1 MRPCLY
7 IPIAISLRFLLVS
20 LLLAT
25 TNLCIAQSSNR
36 TSLND
41 IQSAAS
47 QNLPEFRS
55 LPPAP
60 DSIEFAPVPPQQ
72 SVLPPVQSLPN
83 QNFGQTFGPAPVQQ
97 TAPVPTQQLIPAP
110 KQFVPTPRQ
119 YIQDQLHGQNDFS
132 HVGVP
137 PQSLPPNQQLLPQTG
152 IPQDGQLGVSSYL
165 EQAPATVTFPADAPN
180 SLELSPVPRI
190 FVPHASQTSREA
202 QVLEPYHTRSQLYA
216 NEAAPPTSSQLPPEF
231 VPWWLTPNGS
241 ALGIRPQP
249 FYVALDELI
258 QNALSNSPHIQ
269 IAATET
275 HIRQAQLVAE
285 SAQFDWLTFLETRYD
300 DLNDPIGNT
309 LTTGNNDDR
318 FTQQEFFTRGGL
330 RRRNNN
336 GSEIELSQRLGTL
349 DNNSRFLLPPD
360 QGNSRLELS
369 YRHPLLR
376 GGGTAV
382 NQSLVV
388 LTDIDFRIASDE
400 LLVQIQNHLTD
411 VTETYWELVRAR
423 SELIQRQRLLT
434 QAKAILEKL
443 EGRAAVDALDR
454 QIFRAKAAVAKREAE
469 IARSV
474 TSVKNAESRLRLL
487 VNDRDI
493 INASGREL
501 IPADLP
507 SLEHL
512 PIQLGDAVSTALS
525 NRPDISQAIREITAT
540 SVRLGVARN
549 DLLPKLDLIVGSYV
563 AGLDGDFDSL
573 NAWVSQFRDG
583 RPGFNVGFEFE
594 IPIGNRAA
602 IARQER
608 RNWEANRALH
618 EFRAIVETGL
628 TEVELAVREVHT
640 AYQEMQGRY
649 YAMRAAFNESSYLA
663 DRWKTL
669 PDQNDSVP
677 QLLESLL
684 DSQERLTDEEGAFAK
699 AQFDYS
705 VSIIKLKQAM
715 GTLVQVY

>member
-1 MRPCLY
+1 M
-7 IPIAISLRFLLVS
+7 
-20 LLLAT
+20 
-25 TNLCIAQSSNR
+25 
-36 TSLND
+36 
-41 IQSAAS
+41 
-47 QNLPEFRS
+47 PEFWL
-55 LPPAP
+55 LPAAP
-60 DSIEFAPVPPQQ
+60 PIVEY
-72 SVLPPVQSLPN
+72 
-83 QNFGQTFGPAPVQQ
+83 G
-97 TAPVPTQQLIPAP
+97 
-110 KQFVPTPRQ
+110 PTPGQ
-119 YIQDQLHGQNDFS
+119 STQDQLNGQNDFS
-132 HVGVP
+132 NVGVP
-137 PQSLPPNQQLLPQTG
+137 PQSLPPTQQLLPQTELS
-152 IPQDGQLGVSSYL
+152 QVGQWGASSYF
-165 EQAPATVTFPADAPN
+165 EQAPATEVFPTNGPN
-180 SLELSPVPRI
+180 SLELAPVPRT
-190 FVPHASQTSREA
+190 FVPHASQTSSEA
-202 QVLEPYHTRSQLYA
+202 QYLEPYQTRSQLYA
-216 NEAAPPTSSQLPPEF
+216 NEAAPVSSQLPPGF
-231 VPWWLTPNGS
+231 VPWWSTPTGS

-258 QNALSNSPHIQ
+258 QNALSSSPHIQ
-269 IAATET
+269 IAATEP
-275 HIRQAQLVAE
+275 HIRQAQLVEE
-285 SAQFDWLTFLETRYD
+285 SAQFDWLTFLEARYD

-349 DNNSRFLLPPD
+349 DNNSRFLIPPD

-388 LTDIDFRIASDE
+388 LADIDFRMASDD
-400 LLVQIQNHLTD
+400 LLDQVQNHLTD

-434 QAKAILEKL
+434 QAKMILGQL
-443 EGRAAVDALDR
+443 EGRLAVDALDR

-469 IARSV
+469 IARSI

-487 VNDRDI
+487 VNDREI

-525 NRPDISQAIREITAT
+525 SRPDISRAIREISAT

-563 AGLDGDFDSL
+563 AGLDGDFDAL
-573 NAWVSQFRDG
+573 NSWVSQFRDG

-649 YAMRAAFNESSYLA
+649 YAMLAASNESNYLA

-669 PDQNDSVP
+669 PDENDSVP

-705 VSIIKLKQAM
+705 VSIVKLKQAM
-715 GTLVQVY
+715 GTLFQVY

>member
-1 MRPCLY
+1 M
-7 IPIAISLRFLLVS
+7 LVS

-25 TNLCIAQSSNR
+25 TNLCIAQSNHR
-36 TSLND
+36 TPLD
-41 IQSAAS
+41 GIQPTAS
-47 QNLPEFRS
+47 QNLPAFRS
-55 LPPAP
+55 LPPNP
-60 DSIEFAPVPPQQ
+60 RIIEF
-72 SVLPPVQSLPN
+72 
-83 QNFGQTFGPAPVQQ
+83 GPMPRQ
-97 TAPVPTQQLIPAP
+97 
-110 KQFVPTPRQ
+110 QFVSTPKPFVPAPRQ
-119 YIQDQLHGQNDFS
+119 YIQGQLNGQNHFS
-132 HVGVP
+132 NVVVQ
-137 PQSLPPNQQLLPQTG
+137 PQSLLSNQQPLPQTELSQ
-152 IPQDGQLGVSSYL
+152 IGQWGVSSYF
-165 EQAPATVTFPADAPN
+165 EQAPATEIFPTHSPN
-180 SLELSPVPRI
+180 SLELAPVPRT
-190 FVPHASQTSREA
+190 FVHHASQTSREA
-202 QVLEPYHTRSQLYA
+202 QFLEPYQARSQLYA
-216 NEAAPPTSSQLPPEF
+216 NEAAPSFSSHLPPEF
-231 VPWWLTPNGS
+231 VPWWSTPTGS

-269 IAATET
+269 IAATEP
-275 HIRQAQLVAE
+275 HIRQAQLVEE
-285 SAQFDWLTFLETRYD
+285 SAQFDWLTFLESRYD

-318 FTQQEFFTRGGL
+318 FTQQEFFARGGL

-336 GSEIELSQRLGTL
+336 GSEIEVSQRLGTL
-349 DNNSRFLLPPD
+349 DNNSRFLIPPD
-360 QGNSRLELS
+360 QGNSRLELN

-388 LTDIDFRIASDE
+388 LTEIDFRMASDE
-400 LLVQIQNHLTD
+400 LLEQVQNHLTD

-423 SELIQRQRLLT
+423 SELIQRQRLLAH
-434 QAKAILEKL
+434 AKTILEKL
-443 EGRAAVDALDR
+443 EGRSAVDALAR

-469 IARSV
+469 IARSI

-487 VNDRDI
+487 VNDREI

-512 PIQLGDAVSTALS
+512 PIQLGDAISTALS
-525 NRPDISQAIREITAT
+525 SRPDISRAIREISAT

-573 NAWVSQFRDG
+573 NSWVNQFRDG

-628 TEVELAVREVHT
+628 TEVELSVREVHT

-649 YAMRAAFNESSYLA
+649 YAMLAASNESNYLA
-663 DRWKTL
+663 DRWETL
-669 PDQNDSVP
+669 PDENDSVP
-677 QLLESLL
+677 QILESLL
-684 DSQERLTDEEGAFAK
+684 DSQERLADEEAAFAK

-705 VSIIKLKQAM
+705 VSIVKLKQAM
-715 GTLVQVY
+715 GTLVKVY

>member
-1 MRPCLY
+1 MHPCLY
-7 IPIAISLRFLLVS
+7 IPTAISLRFMLVS

-25 TNLCIAQSSNR
+25 TNLCVAQSNYR
-36 TSLND
+36 APLD
-41 IQSAAS
+41 GIQSAAS
-47 QNLPEFRS
+47 QNLPAFRS
-55 LPPAP
+55 LPPIP
-60 DSIEFAPVPPQQ
+60 RIIEF
-72 SVLPPVQSLPN
+72 
-83 QNFGQTFGPAPVQQ
+83 G
-97 TAPVPTQQLIPAP
+97 
-110 KQFVPTPRQ
+110 PTPRQ
-119 YIQDQLHGQNDFS
+119 QFAPPPVQPLPIQPFEPGPVQQSAPARKQFTPTPRQFIQDQLNGQNDQS
-132 HVGVP
+132 VIEVQ
-137 PQSLPPNQQLLPQTG
+137 PQRLPPNQQLLPQTG
-152 IPQDGQLGVSSYL
+152 FPQDGQWGAGSYL
-165 EQAPATVTFPADAPN
+165 EQSPTTGIFPVEAPN
-180 SLELSPVPRI
+180 SLQLSPVPRT
-190 FVPHASQTSREA
+190 FAPHASQTSREA
-202 QVLEPYHTRSQLYA
+202 QVLEPYQARSQLYA
-216 NEAAPPTSSQLPPEF
+216 NEAAPPFSSQLPPEF
-231 VPWWLTPNGS
+231 TPWWSTPSGS

-249 FYVALDELI
+249 FYVALDELV

-269 IAATET
+269 IAATEP
-275 HIRQAQLVAE
+275 HIRQAQLVEE
-285 SAQFDWLTFLETRYD
+285 SAQFDWLTFLEARYD
-300 DLNDPIGNT
+300 DLNDPVGNT

-318 FTQQEFFTRGGL
+318 FTQQEFFTRGGI

-336 GSEIELSQRLGTL
+336 GSEIEVSQRLGTL
-349 DNNSRFLLPPD
+349 DNNSLFLIPPD

-376 GGGTAV
+376 GSGTAV

-388 LTDIDFRIASDE
+388 LTEIDFRMASDE
-400 LLVQIQNHLTD
+400 LLEQIQNHLTD

-423 SELIQRQRLLT
+423 SELIQRQRLLA
-434 QAKAILEKL
+434 QAKTILEKL

-454 QIFRAKAAVAKREAE
+454 QVFRAKAAVAKREAE
-469 IARSV
+469 IARSI

-487 VNDRDI
+487 VNDREI

-501 IPADLP
+501 IPANLP

-512 PIQLGDAVSTALS
+512 PIQLGDAISTALS
-525 NRPDISQAIREITAT
+525 RRPDISRAIREISAT

-573 NAWVSQFRDG
+573 NSWVSQFRDG

-649 YAMRAAFNESSYLA
+649 YAMQAASNESSYLA

-669 PDQNDSVP
+669 PDENDSVP

-705 VSIIKLKQAM
+705 VSIVKLKQAM